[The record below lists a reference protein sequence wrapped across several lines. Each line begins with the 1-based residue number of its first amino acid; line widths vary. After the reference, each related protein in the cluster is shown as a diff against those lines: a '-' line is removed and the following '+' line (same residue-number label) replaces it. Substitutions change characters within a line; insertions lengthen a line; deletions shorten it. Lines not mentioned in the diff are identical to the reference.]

1 MDKIKELALEL
12 SNTASKI
19 LGELNDLDDVLKVKV
34 KVGMR
39 KELQSVKKMSQALRL
54 ALEEQWKKQQK

>member
-19 LGELNDLDDVLKVKV
+19 LGELNDQDDVLKVKV